1 MKIKHFLTILSTTV
15 LLTAC
20 SEKIHDLEYYKT
32 HEKERLARMEK
43 CKSNPGKYKEDG
55 NCINAFKADYQISL
69 EKRKKEREECGWFG
83 CDSPYST
90 KKQQNNEQKK
100 E

>member
-1 MKIKHFLTILSTTV
+1 MKKTVFATLLATV

-20 SEKIHDLEYYKT
+20 GEKIYDLEYYKT
-32 HEKERLARMEK
+32 HEKERKAQMEK
-43 CKSNPGKYKEDG
+43 CKSNPGKYKDNA
-55 NCINAFKADYQISL
+55 NCLNAFTADRKLKQ
-69 EKRKKEREECGWFG
+69 EARKKEREECGWFG

-90 KKQQNNEQKK
+90 KKQQANDNKK

>member
-1 MKIKHFLTILSTTV
+1 MKKTVFATLLATI

-20 SEKIHDLEYYKT
+20 GEKIHDLEYYKT
-32 HEKERLARMEK
+32 HEKERKAQMEK
-43 CKSNPGKYKEDG
+43 CKSNPGKYKGNG
-55 NCINAFKADYQISL
+55 NCVNAFTAQRDL
-69 EKRKKEREECGWFG
+69 ELEARKKEREECGWFG